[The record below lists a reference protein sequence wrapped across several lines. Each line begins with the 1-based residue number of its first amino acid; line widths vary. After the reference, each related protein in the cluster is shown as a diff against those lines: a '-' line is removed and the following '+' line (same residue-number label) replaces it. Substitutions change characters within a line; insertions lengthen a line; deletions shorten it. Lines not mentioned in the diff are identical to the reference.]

1 MVAPTHAAF
10 GVLCAAVAGASQPC
24 AIACALGALLPD
36 IDHPQSAIG
45 RLFFFISYPLNRVVG
60 HRKIIHGFCL
70 WSVLFGVGVLTG
82 QPLVRWVALG
92 AISHV
97 LIDCYTIAGVQAFLP
112 FSERSV
118 VLFRKDWRIYT
129 GSTHEILLFV
139 VLFGCIYAANY
150 SHALGGPRKL
160 INLMARSHKITTEEY
175 TRAGLSYCTIKGQFR
190 WKDGRIEEAE
200 WPVVGLEGNGLVYWN
215 QERLIKDGQHGTFI
229 RSVLQQTET
238 EWPVVKVDGLCTVR
252 DRSFW
257 FDSRHWYMAGPGDM
271 AMGTI
276 KAAGGGVPQINSQID
291 G

>member
-1 MVAPTHAAF
+1 MTAPTHAAF
-10 GVLCAAVAGASQPC
+10 GLLCAAIANTNQPY

-45 RLFFFISYPLNRVVG
+45 RVLFFISYPLNRAFG
-60 HRKIIHGFCL
+60 HRKLIHGFGL
-70 WSVLFGVGVLTG
+70 WGGLFAVGVFTG
-82 QPLVRWVALG
+82 STMVQWVAFG

-97 LIDCYTIAGVQAFLP
+97 LIDTYTIGGVQALLP

-118 VLFRKDWRIYT
+118 VCFKRDWRIYT
-129 GSTHEILLFV
+129 ASTHEILLFLV
-139 VLFGCIYAANY
+139 IFGCIYAANY
-150 SHALGGPRKL
+150 SHVIGGPRKL

-175 TRAGLSYCTIKGQFR
+175 TRAGLTYCMIKGQFR
-190 WKDGRIEEAE
+190 WNNGRIEEAI
-200 WPVVGLEGNGLVYWN
+200 WPVVGLEGTRLVYWN

-229 RSVLQQTET
+229 RSILQQTED

-252 DRSFW
+252 ERSFW
-257 FDSRHWYMAGPGDM
+257 FDSRHWYMAKPGDT

-276 KAAGGGVPQINSQID
+276 KAASGGIPQIRSQTD